1 MAENTKDYK
10 VLYCGKAGNP
20 TLADGEKAIWV
31 KELFKAY
38 PNSTDKAE
46 ASIKAVYVYYP
57 MHDDPSQFTDAQL
70 KSKGAMRVFAY
81 IGIPDGATAQNKVN
95 GIVCTHGGSGQA
107 YAKYCLEA
115 VRHGFAAIAFDT
127 EGCYAKSGI
136 EAEAKLVDTLG
147 HKGKD
152 KFTTARDEITKQWMY
167 YVISDCA
174 FMNTVLRSLDC
185 VDENKVGITGISWGG
200 LAVTVASCYD
210 PRLAFCVPVY
220 LSYFTNAPEN
230 FGKFCATTY
239 NS

>member
-1 MAENTKDYK
+1 MKKAMMTIVLLLAITILLTACAKTPNTPAESLATNGAMSQSTSSSTTGNNNENENPAPPLTAEQKLLLSRKEELTSAMAENTKDYK

-95 GIVCTHGGSGQA
+95 
-107 YAKYCLEA
+107 
-115 VRHGFAAIAFDT
+115 D
-127 EGCYAKSGI
+127 
-136 EAEAKLVDTLG
+136 
-147 HKGKD
+147 
-152 KFTTARDEITKQWMY
+152 
-167 YVISDCA
+167 
-174 FMNTVLRSLDC
+174 
-185 VDENKVGITGISWGG
+185 
-200 LAVTVASCYD
+200 
-210 PRLAFCVPVY
+210 
-220 LSYFTNAPEN
+220 
-230 FGKFCATTY
+230 
-239 NS
+239 